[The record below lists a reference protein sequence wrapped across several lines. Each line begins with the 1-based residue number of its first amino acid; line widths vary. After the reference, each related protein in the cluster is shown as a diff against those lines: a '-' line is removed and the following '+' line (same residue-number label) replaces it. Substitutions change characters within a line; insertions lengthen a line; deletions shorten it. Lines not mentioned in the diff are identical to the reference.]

1 MKNRKKKQLV
11 QKQLEKIEKEHIEMK
26 KEIETLKKNWKNN
39 AVISGLPVVGKST
52 EEVKEIVKKIHVK
65 AIIHIVFF

>member
-1 MKNRKKKQLV
+1 
-11 QKQLEKIEKEHIEMK
+11 MK

-52 EEVKEIVKKIHVK
+52 EEVKEIVKKIATKLQVNLSENDLTCSLIGKEEEKKKVK
-65 AIIHIVFF
+65 VYY